1 MNTNLEYL
9 FHIIMSSARQLR
21 KDNPNADGL
30 NFWKPIKEILSKYDK
45 ISSVQSWKKNG
56 ISKKT
61 TDSIMK
67 LEEKIIDGYG
77 NVKMIENNHFIIQ
90 TVRIPIKDKVPN
102 LRKIIQ
108 LALNIG
114 QYIGIANAK
123 ESWMDL
129 NRYILKKDNISI
141 SALITK
147 DMIDKIIDVIVLMV
161 PKMTCL
167 RESALLQ
174 FK

>member
-9 FHIIMSSARQLR
+9 FHIIMSSSRQLR

-30 NFWKPIKEILSKYDK
+30 NFWKPIKKILAKYDK
-45 ISSVQSWKKNG
+45 ISSLKSWKKNG

-61 TDSIMK
+61 IDNIMK

-77 NVKMIENNHFIIQ
+77 NVKIIEHNHFIIQ
-90 TVRIPIKDKVPN
+90 TVRIPIKDEVPN

-114 QYIGIANAK
+114 QYIGIGRPK

-129 NRYILKKDNISI
+129 NRYILKKDNINI
-141 SALITK
+141 SSLIEK
-147 DMIDKIIDVIVLMV
+147 DMVTEIIDVIILSV
-161 PKMTCL
+161 PKMNCL
-167 RESALLQ
+167 RESLLFQ